1 MSIKASSV
9 SIKALLRLCAALSPR
24 RASLNRALIRTLL
37 AHTTSR
43 QALLSMGLVLRRALI
58 EP

>member
-9 SIKALLRLCAALSPR
+9 SIKALLRLYAALSPIG
-24 RASLNRALIRTLL
+24 ASLNRALILTLL

-43 QALLSMGLVLRRALI
+43 QALLSMGLVLRA